1 MLIQFKMLTAE
12 KEKKNVLV
20 LFIQFTPKNFK
31 TFRAFKT
38 SALVKKIIMITCNLK
53 LFKIKYI

>member
-12 KEKKNVLV
+12 KEKKC
-20 LFIQFTPKNFK
+20 FGSIYIQFTPKNFK

>member
-12 KEKKNVLV
+12 KEKKCLV

-38 SALVKKIIMITCNLK
+38 SALV
-53 LFKIKYI
+53 